1 MRRKI
6 RVLIVDDSAFMRKVI
21 SDILQSDPYIEV
33 VGTARNGK
41 DALKKRDTLQ
51 PDVMTLDVE
60 MPLLDGIETLKV
72 IMATNPCPIIM
83 LSSTTKEGAENTLL
97 AMEYGAIDFVTK
109 TSGSISLDLMTI
121 KAEIIEKVK
130 C

>member
-72 IMATNPCPIIM
+72 IMATNP
-83 LSSTTKEGAENTLL
+83 LAFKEIHINT
-97 AMEYGAIDFVTK
+97 
-109 TSGSISLDLMTI
+109 
-121 KAEIIEKVK
+121 
-130 C
+130 